1 MHGKGGRFLSIGVH
15 QLFPCSL
22 NQNVNILHFLCA
34 GLETNLVDSTDLF
47 TFTSDDTWTGIF
59 FILLNRD
66 TQILNEKTNWFW
78 HLWPYCNLELGHADL
93 RSSMHKR
100 HPKTKIFAPQIEK
113 TDASALGDFCSNY
126 VKDVFAALPLYCKGK
141 QWDCELFL
149 IVTFPYCFFFSGIH
163 VQRFQCWHL
172 TFTHS
177 IWTTQRCLFHGLR
190 ILN

>member
-1 MHGKGGRFLSIGVH
+1 MFFESE
-15 QLFPCSL
+15 C
-22 NQNVNILHFLCA
+22 
-34 GLETNLVDSTDLF
+34 EYF
-47 TFTSDDTWTGIF
+47 TFSLRRARDQLGGLHWSIHIYQRRYLDRYF
-59 FILLNRD
+59 FFLLNRD

-100 HPKTKIFAPQIEK
+100 HPKTKIFAPQIGK